1 MARINEYL
9 IQKDNETLDSFD
21 RRISGLPYQHIGY
34 AFFECS
40 NYNQEKHIF
49 ALYIVWNQRINSL
62 LEDMLPPSGFQ
73 LRCSSTMAECISF
86 ENSAV
91 PVFGKLSST
100 DGVINVTD
108 MIIRYFDRNYVVS
121 YTGINTNVPDNIVFK
136 NIPELNEKEYDF
148 ILKSASVMNSSFPH
162 DINMKDTNSSYT
174 TSFNVA
180 DFTIKN
186 FKASS
191 FYNKFITSF
200 NAGSFNLSSFKAGSF
215 NTGSFNIGSFNMGS
229 FSLGSYFAGSYK
241 GTLLNTGSF
250 NLSSFNLSSFNISS
264 FNLGTFNISSFNISS
279 FNFGSFNLNLLKNI
293 SGSFRNILLD
303 TGSFFAG
310 SFNKSY
316 LLNSSFN
323 KNFFNSGSF
332 SAGSYKN
339 GLIGS
344 FNINVLSDEYI
355 NTSKEDSYPYESLL
369 KEIFGI
375 GFMGYGL
382 NLI

>member
-136 NIPELNEKEYDF
+136 SIPELNEKEYDF

-162 DINMKDTNSSYT
+162 DINRKDTNSSYT

-215 NTGSFNIGSFNMGS
+215 NIGSFNMGS
-229 FSLGSYFAGSYK
+229 YYAGSYK
-241 GTLLNTGSF
+241 GTLLNIGSF
-250 NLSSFNLSSFNISS
+250 NWGSFNLSSFNISS
-264 FNLGTFNISSFNISS
+264 FNQGTFNISSFNISS

-303 TGSFFAG
+303 TGSFFAS

-355 NTSKEDSYPYESLL
+355 NTSKEDSFPYESLL

-375 GFMGYGL
+375 GLMGYGL